1 MIVKGVREMILFLR
15 LAWRNLWRHRRRTL
29 IVVLAIGLTIG
40 LMMLYDGV
48 MSGFEDA
55 IYGNAIKVLGGNIQ
69 VHALG
74 YQSRAEQVPLLPME
88 NDQAVVKA
96 AAALPQVEIAARRI
110 NTGGLITSRRGAFA
124 VGIVAVEP
132 EKELASSLVAKH
144 VSAGSYLAPS
154 DQDVIFIGKG
164 LADAMEVKIGDRV
177 SLAGRATHNQTR
189 TRTMTVGGIYD
200 LGMADIEK
208 QSIYMTLS
216 EAQSLYGLDGQV
228 TEVAILLKQLGQEPG
243 VIQALKTALPG
254 VEITSWET
262 NFPELKAAI
271 NTKGAAMN
279 IFSIVM
285 LGIAGIGTLNL
296 LLMAVYERTR
306 EIGLLGALGFRPAQI
321 TLLFLIEGAM
331 MGLVGVGVG
340 VLFGLGMNIWLRS
353 IGLDMSA
360 YTSLTSYM
368 ALITTKIYP
377 TLGLEQIGMR
387 TVTALVISLLAS
399 LIPAW
404 EAAQNEPAKSLHF
417 V

>member
-1 MIVKGVREMILFLR
+1 MQLFLR
-15 LAWRNLWRHRRRTL
+15 LSWRNIWRHRRRTL
-29 IVVLAIGLTIG
+29 IVVLAIGMTIG

-69 VHALG
+69 VHATG
-74 YQSRAEQVPLLPME
+74 YQDRAEQVPLLPLQKDLE
-88 NDQAVVKA
+88 VVKA
-96 AAALPQVEIAARRI
+96 ASALPEVEIAARRI
-110 NTGGLITSRRGAFA
+110 NTGGLITSRKGAFA
-124 VGIVAVEP
+124 VGIVAVEAD
-132 EKELASSLVAKH
+132 KEQMVSLVAKN
-144 VSAGSYLAPS
+144 VSVGRYLAPS
-154 DQDVIFIGKG
+154 DQDMIFIGKG
-164 LADAMEVKIGDRV
+164 LADAMNVTVGDRV

-189 TRTMTVGGIYD
+189 MRTMTVVGIFN

-208 QSIYMTLS
+208 QSIYMTLG

-243 VIQALKTALPG
+243 VIQSLKAALPG
-254 VEITSWET
+254 VEIISWET
-262 NFPELKAAI
+262 NFPELHAAV
-271 NTKGAAMN
+271 NTKGAAMD

-306 EIGLLGALGFRPAQI
+306 EIGLMGALGFRPGQI
-321 TLLFLIEGAM
+321 TLLFLLEGAM
-331 MGLVGVGVG
+331 MGLVGVAVG
-340 VLFGLGMNIWLRS
+340 VVFGLGMNFWLQQ

-360 YTSLTSYM
+360 YTGLTSYM
-368 ALITTKIYP
+368 ALISTKIYP
-377 TLGLEQIGMR
+377 TLGLEKIALR
-387 TVTALVISLLAS
+387 TLTALVISLLAS

-404 EAAQNEPAKSLHF
+404 EASQNEPATSLHF

>member
-1 MIVKGVREMILFLR
+1 MILFLR

-29 IVVLAIGLTIG
+29 IVVLAIGMTIG

-69 VHALG
+69 IHAAG
-74 YQSRAEQVPLLPME
+74 YGAKSDQVPLLPLD
-88 NDQAVVKA
+88 NDLAAVKA
-96 AAALPQVEIAARRI
+96 ASALPQVELAARRI
-110 NTGGLITSRRGAFA
+110 NTGGLITSRKGAFA

-132 EKELASSLVAKH
+132 DKEQATSLVAKH
-144 VSAGSYLAPS
+144 VGAGSYLKPG
-154 DQDVIFIGKG
+154 DQDVILIGKG
-164 LADAMEVKIGDRV
+164 LATAMNVTVGDRV
-177 SLAGRATHNQTR
+177 SLAGRASHNQTR

-216 EAQSLYGLDGQV
+216 EAQTLYGLEGQV
-228 TEVAILLKQLGQEPG
+228 TEVAITLKQLGQEPG
-243 VIQALKTALPG
+243 VMQSLQASLPG
-254 VEITSWET
+254 VEITSWES
-262 NFPELKAAI
+262 NFPELQAAV
-271 NTKGAAMN
+271 NSKGAAMN
-279 IFSIVM
+279 IFSIIM

-331 MGLVGVGVG
+331 MGLVGVAAG
-340 VLFGLGMNIWLRS
+340 VLFGLGMNVSLQQV
-353 IGLDMSA
+353 GMDMSS

-377 TLGLEQIGMR
+377 TLGLEKIVMR
-387 TVTALVISLLAS
+387 TVTALVISLIAS

>member
-1 MIVKGVREMILFLR
+1 MQLFLR
-15 LAWRNLWRHRRRTL
+15 LSWRNIWRHRRRTL
-29 IVVLAIGLTIG
+29 IVVLAIGMTIG

-69 VHALG
+69 VHATG
-74 YQSRAEQVPLLPME
+74 YQDRAEQVPLLPLQKDLE
-88 NDQAVVKA
+88 VVKA
-96 AAALPQVEIAARRI
+96 ASALPEVEIAARRI
-110 NTGGLITSRRGAFA
+110 NTGGLITSRKGAFA
-124 VGIVAVEP
+124 VGIVAVEAD
-132 EKELASSLVAKH
+132 KEQMVSLVAKN
-144 VSAGSYLAPS
+144 VSVGRYLAPS
-154 DQDVIFIGKG
+154 DQDMIFIGKG
-164 LADAMEVKIGDRV
+164 LADAMNVTVGDRV

-189 TRTMTVGGIYD
+189 MRTMTVVGIFN

-208 QSIYMTLS
+208 QSIYMTLG

-243 VIQALKTALPG
+243 VIQSLKAALPG
-254 VEITSWET
+254 VEIISWET
-262 NFPELKAAI
+262 NFPELQAAV
-271 NTKGAAMN
+271 NTKGAAMD

-306 EIGLLGALGFRPAQI
+306 EIGLMGALGFRPGQI
-321 TLLFLIEGAM
+321 TLLFLLEGAM
-331 MGLVGVGVG
+331 MGLVGVAVG
-340 VLFGLGMNIWLRS
+340 VVFGLGMNFWLQQ

-360 YTSLTSYM
+360 YTGLTSYM
-368 ALITTKIYP
+368 ALISTKIYP
-377 TLGLEQIGMR
+377 TLGLEKIALR
-387 TVTALVISLLAS
+387 TLTALVISLLAS

-404 EAAQNEPAKSLHF
+404 EASQNEPATSLHF

>member
-1 MIVKGVREMILFLR
+1 MQLFLR
-15 LAWRNLWRHRRRTL
+15 LSWRNIWRHRRRTL
-29 IVVLAIGLTIG
+29 IVVLAIGMTIG

-69 VHALG
+69 VHATG
-74 YQSRAEQVPLLPME
+74 YQDRAEQVPLLPLQ
-88 NDQAVVKA
+88 NDLEVVKA
-96 AAALPQVEIAARRI
+96 ASALPEVEIAARRI
-110 NTGGLITSRRGAFA
+110 NTGGLITSRKGAFA
-124 VGIVAVEP
+124 VGIVAVEAD
-132 EKELASSLVAKH
+132 KEQMVSLVAKN
-144 VSAGSYLAPS
+144 VSVGRYLAPS
-154 DQDVIFIGKG
+154 DQDMIFIGKG
-164 LADAMEVKIGDRV
+164 LADAMNVTVGDRV

-189 TRTMTVGGIYD
+189 MRTMTVVGIFD

-208 QSIYMTLS
+208 QSIYMTLG

-243 VIQALKTALPG
+243 VIQSLKAALPG
-254 VEITSWET
+254 VEIISWET
-262 NFPELKAAI
+262 NFPELQAAV
-271 NTKGAAMN
+271 NTKGAAMD

-306 EIGLLGALGFRPAQI
+306 EIGLMGALGFRPGQI
-321 TLLFLIEGAM
+321 TLLFLLEGAM
-331 MGLVGVGVG
+331 MGLVGVAVG
-340 VLFGLGMNIWLRS
+340 VVFGLGMNFWLQQ

-360 YTSLTSYM
+360 YTGLTSYM
-368 ALITTKIYP
+368 ALISTKIYP
-377 TLGLEQIGMR
+377 TLGLEKIALR
-387 TVTALVISLLAS
+387 TLTALVISLLAS

-404 EAAQNEPAKSLHF
+404 EASQNEPATSLHF

>member
-1 MIVKGVREMILFLR
+1 MILFLR

-29 IVVLAIGLTIG
+29 IVVLAIGMTIG

-69 VHALG
+69 IHAAG
-74 YQSRAEQVPLLPME
+74 YGAKADQVPLLPL
-88 NDQAVVKA
+88 DDDLAAVKA
-96 AAALPQVEIAARRI
+96 ASALPQVELAARRI
-110 NTGGLITSRRGAFA
+110 NTGGLITSRKGAFA

-132 EKELASSLVAKH
+132 DKEQATSLVAKH
-144 VSAGSYLAPS
+144 VGAGSYLKPG

-164 LADAMEVKIGDRV
+164 LATAMNVTIGDRV
-177 SLAGRATHNQTR
+177 SLAGRASHNQTR

-216 EAQSLYGLDGQV
+216 EAQTLYGMEGQV
-228 TEVAILLKQLGQEPG
+228 TEVAITLKQLGQEPG
-243 VIQALKTALPG
+243 VIRSLQASLPG
-254 VEITSWET
+254 VEITSWES
-262 NFPELKAAI
+262 NFPELQAAV
-271 NTKGAAMN
+271 NSKGAAMN
-279 IFSIVM
+279 IFSIIM

-331 MGLVGVGVG
+331 MGLVGVAAGVI
-340 VLFGLGMNIWLRS
+340 FGLGMNFWLQQ
-353 IGLDMSA
+353 IGLDMSS
-360 YTSLTSYM
+360 YSSLTSYM

-377 TLGLEQIGMR
+377 TLGLEKIVLR
-387 TVTALVISLLAS
+387 TVTALVISLIAS

>member
-1 MIVKGVREMILFLR
+1 MTLYLR

-40 LMMLYDGV
+40 LMMVYDGV
-48 MSGFEDA
+48 MAGFEDA

-69 VHALG
+69 VHAIG
-74 YQSRAEQVPLLPME
+74 YQDRADQVPLLPME

-96 AAALPQVEIAARRI
+96 ASALPQVEIAARRI
-110 NTGGLITSRRGAFA
+110 NTGGLITSRKGAFA

-132 EKELASSLVAKH
+132 DKEMAVSLVAQH
-144 VSAGSYLAPS
+144 VSAGRYLAPG
-154 DQDVIFIGKG
+154 DQDVIYIGKG
-164 LADAMEVKIGDRV
+164 LATAMEVQVGDRV

-228 TEVAILLKQLGQEPG
+228 TEVAISLKQLGQEP
-243 VIQALKTALPG
+243 VVMQSLKAALQG
-254 VEITSWET
+254 VEINSWET
-262 NFPELKAAI
+262 NFPELEAAI

-285 LGIAGIGTLNL
+285 LAIAGIGTLNL

-306 EIGLLGALGFRPAQI
+306 EIGLLGALGFKPFQI
-321 TLLFLIEGAM
+321 TILFLIEGAL
-331 MGLVGVGVG
+331 MGLVGVAAGVLVGVG
-340 VLFGLGMNIWLRS
+340 LNFWMQQV
-353 IGLDMSA
+353 GLDMSA

-368 ALITTKIYP
+368 ALISTKVYP
-377 TLGLEQIGMR
+377 TLGFEKIAMR
-387 TVTALVISLLAS
+387 TLTALIISVVAS

-404 EAAQNEPAKSLHF
+404 EAAQNEPATSLHF

>member
-1 MIVKGVREMILFLR
+1 MQLFLR
-15 LAWRNLWRHRRRTL
+15 LSWRNIWRHRRRTL
-29 IVVLAIGLTIG
+29 IVVLAIGMTIG

-69 VHALG
+69 VHATG
-74 YQSRAEQVPLLPME
+74 YQDRAEQVPLLPLQ
-88 NDQAVVKA
+88 NDLEVVKA
-96 AAALPQVEIAARRI
+96 ASALPEVEIAARRI
-110 NTGGLITSRRGAFA
+110 NTGGLITSRKGAFA
-124 VGIVAVEP
+124 VGIVAVEAD
-132 EKELASSLVAKH
+132 KEQMVSLVAKN
-144 VSAGSYLAPS
+144 VSVGRYLAPS
-154 DQDVIFIGKG
+154 DQDMIFIGKG
-164 LADAMEVKIGDRV
+164 LADAMNVTVGDRV

-189 TRTMTVGGIYD
+189 MRTMTVVGIFD

-208 QSIYMTLS
+208 QSIYMTLG

-243 VIQALKTALPG
+243 VIQSLKAALPG
-254 VEITSWET
+254 VEIISWET
-262 NFPELKAAI
+262 NFPELQAAV
-271 NTKGAAMN
+271 NTKGAATD

-306 EIGLLGALGFRPAQI
+306 EIGLMGALGFRPGQI
-321 TLLFLIEGAM
+321 TLLFLLEGAM
-331 MGLVGVGVG
+331 MGLVGVAVG
-340 VLFGLGMNIWLRS
+340 VVFGLGMNFWLQQ

-360 YTSLTSYM
+360 YTGLTSYM
-368 ALITTKIYP
+368 ALISTKIYP
-377 TLGLEQIGMR
+377 TLGLEKIALR
-387 TVTALVISLLAS
+387 TLTALVISLLAS

-404 EAAQNEPAKSLHF
+404 EASQNEPATSLHF